1 MKYLS
6 LFGIIILIS
15 FTFYCS
21 EKKKEPQSDVNSHQY
36 TDDSFIIEYPVN
48 FSENRLSQVVSAT
61 RRARLLS
68 EDVLS
73 ITVPYQIK
81 IIIYESTPAFCQHT
95 NVNWWKAAVSQGK
108 TIHLQPPEILSEK
121 GILRST
127 IAHEYAYFAIKEICA
142 NGCPLWLKE
151 GIASY
156 IAKEGNTY
164 FDASVEERL
173 RSGKLFR
180 INELDSQ
187 ITSSNMM
194 DSRLAYW
201 QTFAIVDY
209 LIKRYG
215 EENLIQILGRIN
227 AGESTDAA
235 FQHTIHITL
244 SDLEIAWRNSIR

>member
-36 TDDSFIIEYPVN
+36 TDVFFIIEYPIN
-48 FSENRLSQVVSAT
+48 FSKSRLSQVVSAT
-61 RRARLLS
+61 KRARLLS
-68 EDVLS
+68 EQVLKT
-73 ITVPYQIK
+73 TVPYQIN
-81 IIIYESTPAFCQHT
+81 IIIYESTPEFCQHT

-121 GILRST
+121 GILPST
-127 IAHEYAYFAIKEICA
+127 IAHEYAYFAIKDICA

-156 IAKEGNTY
+156 IAKEGNAY
-164 FDASVEERL
+164 YDESVEKRIIN
-173 RSGKLFR
+173 GKLFR

-187 ITSSNMM
+187 IISSNMTE
-194 DSRLAYW
+194 SRLAYW
-201 QTFAIVDY
+201 QAFAIVDY

-215 EENLIQILGRIN
+215 EERLIQILGRID

-235 FQHTIHITL
+235 FQHTINLTL
-244 SDLEIAWRNSIR
+244 SQLEKAWRNSIR